1 MMNQPLSLQI
11 AKSNY
16 AHTGFCYHEDEFKE
30 TIKPYGT
37 GVELTSCGVCG
48 KEFDPFV
55 AEWFSFVKNP
65 NFNLVEKCLKFAQI
79 LEYPD
84 LDVDEYIQKI
94 NQIGMSLKE
103 SINDVKN
110 PTYLISMLNEH
121 FFENLGFS
129 GDDDDY
135 FNPKNNFLNEV
146 IDKKSGLPIT
156 ISILYVAVAKF
167 IGLDLKIVGFPSHI
181 LVKYNEEMI
190 LDPFY
195 DGKLLDVDDLQEILD
210 TSFDGQLKF
219 KPEFLDEI
227 NSEQILVRMTRNL
240 KNSYVQSFVYDKAL
254 RCTNMVLA
262 IEPESPEDIRD
273 KGILE
278 ERLQNSEAAL
288 KYLNKYLEINPNA
301 EDIDFILEMIR
312 SIKTKN

>member
-1 MMNQPLSLQI
+1 M
-11 AKSNY
+11 
-16 AHTGFCYHEDEFKE
+16 E
-30 TIKPYGT
+30 
-37 GVELTSCGVCG
+37 

-84 LDVDEYIQKI
+84 LDIEKYIEKI
-94 NQIGMSLKE
+94 TKMGMSLKE
-103 SINDVKN
+103 SVSDVKN

-121 FFENLGFS
+121 LFENLGYS

-135 FNPKNNFLNEV
+135 YDPKNNFLNEV
-146 IDKKSGLPIT
+146 IDKKTGLPIT
-156 ISILYVAVAKF
+156 ISILYAEIAKF

-195 DGKLLDVDDLQEILD
+195 DGRLLDIDDLQEILD
-210 TSFDGQLKF
+210 TNYGGEIEF

-227 NSEQILVRMTRNL
+227 TPEQILVRLTRNL

-254 RCTNMVLA
+254 RCVNMVLA
-262 IEPESPEDIRD
+262 IEPESPDDIRD

-278 ERLQNSEAAL
+278 ERLLNYDSAL

-301 EDIDFILEMIR
+301 EDVDFILELIR

>member
-1 MMNQPLSLQI
+1 MEE
-11 AKSNY
+11 K
-16 AHTGFCYHEDEFKE
+16 
-30 TIKPYGT
+30 
-37 GVELTSCGVCG
+37 
-48 KEFDPFV
+48 FDPFV
-55 AEWFSFVKNP
+55 AEWSSFVKNP

-84 LDVDEYIQKI
+84 LNVEEYVQKI
-94 NQIGMSLKE
+94 NRIGMSLKE

-121 FFENLGFS
+121 LFENLGFS

-146 IDKKSGLPIT
+146 VDKKLGLPIT
-156 ISILYVAVAKF
+156 ISILYAEVAKF

-195 DGKLLDVDDLQEILD
+195 DGNLLDADDLQGMLD
-210 TSFDGQLKF
+210 TNFDGQLTF
-219 KPEFLDEI
+219 QPEFLDEI
-227 NSEQILVRMTRNL
+227 NSEQIIVRMTRNL

-262 IEPESPEDIRD
+262 MEPESPEDIRD

-278 ERLQNSEAAL
+278 ERLQNSESAL

>member
-1 MMNQPLSLQI
+1 M
-11 AKSNY
+11 
-16 AHTGFCYHEDEFKE
+16 KE
-30 TIKPYGT
+30 
-37 GVELTSCGVCG
+37 
-48 KEFDPFV
+48 EFDPFV

-94 NQIGMSLKE
+94 NRIGMSLKE

-121 FFENLGFS
+121 FFDNLGFS
-129 GDDDDY
+129 GDEDDY
-135 FNPKNNFLNEV
+135 FDPKNNFLNEV

-156 ISILYVAVAKF
+156 ISILYVEVAKF
-167 IGLDLKIVGFPSHI
+167 VGLDLKIVGFPSHI

-195 DGKLLDVDDLQEILD
+195 DGILLDVDDLQEILD
-210 TSFDGQLKF
+210 SNFDGQLKF
-219 KPEFLDEI
+219 QPEFLDEI
-227 NSEQILVRMTRNL
+227 ESEQILLRMTRNL
-240 KNSYVQSFVYDKAL
+240 KNSYVQSYVYDKAL

-273 KGILE
+273 KGIIE
-278 ERLQNSEAAL
+278 ERVQNSEAAV

>member
-1 MMNQPLSLQI
+1 L
-11 AKSNY
+11 
-16 AHTGFCYHEDEFKE
+16 KE
-30 TIKPYGT
+30 
-37 GVELTSCGVCG
+37 
-48 KEFDPFV
+48 EFDPFV

-94 NQIGMSLKE
+94 NRIGMSLKE

-121 FFENLGFS
+121 FFENLGFN
-129 GDDDDY
+129 GDEDDY

-195 DGKLLDVDDLQEILD
+195 DGNLLDVDDLQEILD
-210 TSFDGQLKF
+210 TNFDGQLKF

-227 NSEQILVRMTRNL
+227 DSEQILVRMARNL

-278 ERLQNSEAAL
+278 ERLHNSEAAL